1 MPAIDETNE
10 KMFLKAL
17 KKGVVPATGCT
28 EPVAVALAAAKAMVY
43 LDHEPIK
50 QIMVKVSPNVMKN
63 ALAVMVP
70 GVGEPGLLIAAAAGA
85 LTGDSSAGLSVIATI
100 PRQKVPA
107 IKELAHSGKIRAQ
120 VASVADDLYVE
131 VMVQTRVDKVT
142 VRIAGG
148 HTNIYE
154 IEKNQ
159 DFIFKK
165 TRPATHQVSE
175 INHFLQQTSLATI
188 WKFATTVDLAKIMFM
203 EQAGRLNMALAQAGL
218 QHDYGIAVG
227 NHLKTATTGDLEQ
240 KIVAYSAAASDAR
253 MGGIQLPA
261 MSNSGSGNQGITA
274 TVPVCVTAK
283 ELEVDQEHLVRALTL
298 SHLTALYIHS
308 FLPVLSAFCATA
320 SAAMG
325 AAAGTVYLRTGN
337 YQAAAA
343 AIKNMCGDVVGMV
356 CDGAGCSC
364 AMKVANSA
372 ATMCRAVKLALA
384 GVVIPATNGLVAED
398 VDQTLRG
405 IGQLATIGM
414 KGTDPA
420 ILKVMLNK

>member
-1 MPAIDETNE
+1 
-10 KMFLKAL
+10 
-17 KKGVVPATGCT
+17 
-28 EPVAVALAAAKAMVY
+28 
-43 LDHEPIK
+43 
-50 QIMVKVSPNVMKN
+50 
-63 ALAVMVP
+63 
-70 GVGEPGLLIAAAAGA
+70 
-85 LTGDSSAGLSVIATI
+85 
-100 PRQKVPA
+100 
-107 IKELAHSGKIRAQ
+107 
-120 VASVADDLYVE
+120 
-131 VMVQTRVDKVT
+131 
-142 VRIAGG
+142 
-148 HTNIYE
+148 
-154 IEKNQ
+154 
-159 DFIFKK
+159 
-165 TRPATHQVSE
+165 
-175 INHFLQQTSLATI
+175 
-188 WKFATTVDLAKIMFM
+188 
-203 EQAGRLNMALAQAGL
+203 
-218 QHDYGIAVG
+218 
-227 NHLKTATTGDLEQ
+227 
-240 KIVAYSAAASDAR
+240 
-253 MGGIQLPA
+253 
-261 MSNSGSGNQGITA
+261 
-274 TVPVCVTAK
+274 
-283 ELEVDQEHLVRALTL
+283 VDQEHLVRALTL

-414 KGTDPA
+414 KETDPA